1 MACETSQKGK
11 TAAFSKSLGPFVDS
25 SLGRA
30 VHDRIQ
36 VMEQQPPSK
45 VLIQDIA
52 ELEEIVRRT
61 ATNHRLACS
70 RTRIKLKAI
79 CWQVG

>member
-1 MACETSQKGK
+1 MACETSQENKV
-11 TAAFSKSLGPFVDS
+11 AAFNKRLAPFVNS
-25 SLGRA
+25 SPGRA

-36 VMEQQPPSK
+36 GMEQQAPSK

-52 ELEEIVRRT
+52 KLEEIVRRT